1 MKQFLQN
8 KKILILGFG
17 KEGQSTYNYLQTHVS
32 SAKIA
37 IADQNST
44 LKINAPNLKLHLGPN
59 YLNALNNDYDLII
72 KSPGISIKN
81 INTTPFIH
89 KLTSQTDLFL
99 KFYKNQ
105 VIGITG
111 TKGKST
117 VASLLYHILKTAQ
130 KDVQL
135 IGNIGYPAF
144 EILDKIKDNTLLVYE
159 LSSHQLEF
167 IKSSPHIAVL
177 LNIYEEHLD
186 FYDNFTAYKYAKC
199 NIFKFQDYTD
209 YFIYNK
215 KDQNITEIL
224 ANQFL
229 KQELYPI
236 PLAPYGRG
244 VRGEG
249 SLLTTRLLG
258 KHNLF
263 NINAAITVCQIL
275 KIPAQAVKEGLASYQ
290 PLPHRL
296 EYVGKYNEIDYYN
309 DSIATIP
316 EATIAAINTLEK
328 NLETIILGGFD
339 RKICYKELCQT
350 LLKSKIKNIIL
361 LPDTGNTLQ
370 SILNQTKHHKNIKLV
385 NTLEEA
391 VTLAQDLT
399 SPNKTCL
406 FSPAAASYNQFKNFE
421 ERGNKFKKLINS

>member
-1 MKQFLQN
+1 MLVTNLNQFLTH

-32 SAKIA
+32 SAKIE
-37 IADQNST
+37 IADKNPA
-44 LKINAPNLKLHLGPN
+44 LKINSPNLKLHLGPD

-144 EILDKIKDNTLLVYE
+144 EILDKIKDDTLLVYE

-186 FYDNFTAYKYAKC
+186 F
-199 NIFKFQDYTD
+199 
-209 YFIYNK
+209 
-215 KDQNITEIL
+215 
-224 ANQFL
+224 
-229 KQELYPI
+229 
-236 PLAPYGRG
+236 
-244 VRGEG
+244 
-249 SLLTTRLLG
+249 
-258 KHNLF
+258 
-263 NINAAITVCQIL
+263 
-275 KIPAQAVKEGLASYQ
+275 
-290 PLPHRL
+290 
-296 EYVGKYNEIDYYN
+296 
-309 DSIATIP
+309 
-316 EATIAAINTLEK
+316 
-328 NLETIILGGFD
+328 
-339 RKICYKELCQT
+339 
-350 LLKSKIKNIIL
+350 
-361 LPDTGNTLQ
+361 
-370 SILNQTKHHKNIKLV
+370 
-385 NTLEEA
+385 
-391 VTLAQDLT
+391 
-399 SPNKTCL
+399 
-406 FSPAAASYNQFKNFE
+406 
-421 ERGNKFKKLINS
+421 

>member
-1 MKQFLQN
+1 MLVTNLNQFLTH

-32 SAKIA
+32 SAKIE
-37 IADQNST
+37 IADKNPA
-44 LKINAPNLKLHLGPN
+44 LKINSPNLKLHLGPD

-144 EILDKIKDNTLLVYE
+144 EILDKIKDDTLLVYE

-199 NIFKFQDYTD
+199 NIFKFQDYID

-224 ANQFL
+224 AQHSL
-229 KQELYPI
+229 KQESYPI
-236 PLAPYGRG
+236 YDQDHKL
-244 VRGEG
+244 
-249 SLLTTRLLG
+249 STHLLG

-275 KIPAQAVKEGLASYQ
+275 KIPAQAVKEGLSSYQ

-328 NLETIILGGFD
+328 KLETIILGGFD